1 MFDALQIARG
11 STVYY
16 HYSFWLEHCDEPF
29 DCSRLRGKI
38 EKTVLAKEERP
49 ELSVIEGMDIAL
61 ASMRL
66 HETARFLIR
75 HEYAYG
81 KRGQRGKIMFN
92 VTVKVILSKFGI
104 HLDAVTA
111 FMLC

>member
-1 MFDALQIARG
+1 M
-11 STVYY
+11 
-16 HYSFWLEHCDEPF
+16 
-29 DCSRLRGKI
+29 
-38 EKTVLAKEERP
+38 AKEERP

-81 KRGQRGKIMFN
+81 ERGQRGKIMFN
-92 VTVKVILSKFGI
+92 VMANVILSKFGI
-104 HLDAVTA
+104 LLDAVTVV
-111 FMLC
+111 MLC